1 LLIIDGKIDLKRDFE
16 AIDPNS
22 IQEIHVLK
30 GTAALTKYGAQAKD
44 GAIEMTTKGYAATLS
59 GKVEKLKLERDTV
72 RLRSVVVK
80 GYKSNGTQNTAQ
92 PDTSKAKAI
101 IFRGVKKEG
110 AQPLIVVDG
119 VAQAK
124 AYDLGKDI
132 SPDKIESIT
141 VVKDASAEHLYGEKG
156 KDGVI
161 MIKIGRASCRV
172 SGEAASG

>member
-1 LLIIDGKIDLKRDFE
+1 RLSGENAALLIIDGKIDLKRGFQ

-22 IQEIHVLK
+22 SQEIHGLR
-30 GTAALTKYGAQAKD
+30 GTGALAKYGATAKD
-44 GAIEMTTKGYAATLS
+44 GSIDMRTREDAATWA
-59 GKVEKLKLERDTV
+59 GKAEKLELGSDKF
-72 RLRSVVVK
+72 RLRRVVVK

-132 SPDKIESIT
+132 SPDKIES
-141 VVKDASAEHLYGEKG
+141 
-156 KDGVI
+156 
-161 MIKIGRASCRV
+161 
-172 SGEAASG
+172 